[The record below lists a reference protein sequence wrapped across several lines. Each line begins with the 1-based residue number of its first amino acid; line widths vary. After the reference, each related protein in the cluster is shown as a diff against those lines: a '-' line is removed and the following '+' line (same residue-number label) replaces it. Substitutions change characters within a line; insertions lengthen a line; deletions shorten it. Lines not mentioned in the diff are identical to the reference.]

1 MTHGLTYLPRCDR
14 VVVMSDGR
22 ISEIGTYDE
31 LLKNDG
37 AFAELVRHYLEEENS
52 DVFEGYTTRDSDMYS
67 PSESLDFLLRRTTC
81 PAARDGTP
89 EGVDASI

>member
-37 AFAELVRHYLEEENS
+37 AFAELVRHHLEEENP
-52 DVFEGYTTRDSDMYS
+52 DVFEGYT
-67 PSESLDFLLRRTTC
+67 P
-81 PAARDGTP
+81 
-89 EGVDASI
+89 